1 MVRKLILALILISL
15 SLVLFAS
22 GAELNV
28 SSLLTKVYNS
38 SLVNS
43 FTASAIPYYTFS
55 NQQFKGE
62 LRGELKLIN
71 TRDITNFTLTL
82 KRADIR
88 FRLPSFNNKKMT
100 ITVGRSPISWG
111 LGSYYRIGDVLLDG
125 MSKNQK
131 AGVTDDRNIYLISAS
146 QSLGGGFNMEVAL
159 SLPLPSTVTFNEYG
173 SKIEN
178 SEKLAIG
185 AKLKKSF
192 DSKTIKSFV
201 AFASYNED
209 KVTSLAAALDV
220 AMYFDVTMGVES
232 KLRSSNDIRAAI
244 NITKLYSIEGELSSM
259 SLGLYLAGE
268 ADFYNKTYEAC
279 TALSLTPNERL
290 TLYIALEN
298 KFSNTGYVSLT
309 LTPSLNFTIT
319 ESVKLEASAIY
330 SYLNENNQNIFGGGI
345 SFKSMF

>member
-1 MVRKLILALILISL
+1 MVKKLILTLILISL

-38 SLVNS
+38 SLASS
-43 FTASAIPYYTFS
+43 FTASVTPYYTFS

-62 LRGELKLIN
+62 LRGELNLTN
-71 TRDITNFTLTL
+71 TRDITTFTLTL
-82 KRADIR
+82 KRADIH

-279 TALSLTPNERL
+279 TALSLAPNERL

-298 KFSNTGYVSLT
+298 KFSDKGDVILELSPSLT
-309 LTPSLNFTIT
+309 FNIT
-319 ESVKLEASAIY
+319 GNVKLKVSGFYIKNSQA
-330 SYLNENNQNIFGGGI
+330 NILGGGI
-345 SFKSMF
+345 SFKSVF

>member
-1 MVRKLILALILISL
+1 MVKKLILTLILISL

-38 SLVNS
+38 SLVSS
-43 FTASAIPYYTFS
+43 FTASVTPYYTFS

-71 TRDITNFTLTL
+71 TRDITTFTLTL

-88 FRLPSFNNKKMT
+88 FRLPSFNNNKMT

-111 LGSYYRIGDVLLDG
+111 IGSYYRIGDVLLDD
-125 MSKNQK
+125 MSKNQT

-146 QSLGGGFNMEVAL
+146 QSLGGGFNLDVAI
-159 SLPLPSTVTFNEYG
+159 SLPLPYEVKFDQFGSTIKNT
-173 SKIEN
+173 
-178 SEKLAIG
+178 EKLAIG
-185 AKLKKSF
+185 VKLKKSF
-192 DSKTIKSFV
+192 DFKTIKSIV

-244 NITKLYSIEGELSSM
+244 NITKLYSIEGELSSI

-290 TLYIALEN
+290 TLYIALLN
-298 KFSNTGYVSLT
+298 KFSNTGYVRLT

-319 ESVKLEASAIY
+319 ESVKLEASVIY

>member
-38 SLVNS
+38 SLVSS
-43 FTASAIPYYTFS
+43 FTASVTPYYTFS

-62 LRGELKLIN
+62 LRGELNLTN
-71 TRDITNFTLTL
+71 TRDITTFTLTL

-111 LGSYYRIGDVLLDG
+111 LGSYYRIGDVLLGG

-244 NITKLYSIEGELSSM
+244 NMTKLYSIEGELSSV
-259 SLGLYLAGE
+259 SLGLYLAGD
-268 ADFYNKTYEAC
+268 ADFYNKQYKSF
-279 TALSLTPNERL
+279 TALSLAPNERL

-298 KFSNTGYVSLT
+298 KFSDKGDVILELSPSLT
-309 LTPSLNFTIT
+309 FNIT
-319 ESVKLEASAIY
+319 GNVKLEVSGFYIKNSQA
-330 SYLNENNQNIFGGGI
+330 NILGGGI
-345 SFKSMF
+345 SFKSVF

>member
-1 MVRKLILALILISL
+1 MVKKLILTLILISL

-28 SSLLTKVYNS
+28 SSLFTKVYNS

-71 TRDITNFTLTL
+71 TRDITTFTLTL

-111 LGSYYRIGDVLLDG
+111 LGSYYRIGDVLLDD
-125 MSKNQK
+125 MSKNQT
-131 AGVTDDRNIYLISAS
+131 AGVSYDRDIYLISAA
-146 QSLGGGFNMEVAL
+146 QSLGGGFNLDVAI
-159 SLPLPSTVTFNEYG
+159 SLPLPYEVKFDQFGSTIKNT
-173 SKIEN
+173 
-178 SEKLAIG
+178 EKLAIG

-192 DSKTIKSFV
+192 DSKTIKSIV

-209 KVTSLAAALDV
+209 KVTSLAAALDL
-220 AMYFDVTMGVES
+220 AIYFDVTMGIES

-268 ADFYNKTYEAC
+268 ADFYNKQYKAF

-298 KFSNTGYVSLT
+298 KFSDKGDVILELSPSLT
-309 LTPSLNFTIT
+309 FNIT
-319 ESVKLEASAIY
+319 GNVKLEVSGFYIKNSQA
-330 SYLNENNQNIFGGGI
+330 NILGGGI
-345 SFKSMF
+345 SFKSVF